1 MGNKKAINR
10 KDSKVRS
17 NSNEAILVGSQRAV
31 LSHEVESAKVKRE
44 IKKYLKEESWKAKE
58 QEKCKK

>member
-17 NSNEAILVGSQRAV
+17 NRKEAILVGSQRAV
-31 LSHEVESAKVKRE
+31 LSHEVESAKAKRA